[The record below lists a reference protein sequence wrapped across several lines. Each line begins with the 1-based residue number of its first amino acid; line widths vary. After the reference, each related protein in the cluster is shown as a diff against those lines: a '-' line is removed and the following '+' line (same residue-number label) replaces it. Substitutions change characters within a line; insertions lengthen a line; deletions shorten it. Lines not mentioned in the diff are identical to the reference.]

1 MEAITPKD
9 TVMTAEQLLAIEN
22 KFHLGENLAD
32 YKGLRD
38 YIIDKV
44 IARMQAKISFKAGKE
59 EGAQVVRLHY
69 PELPEALSDHV
80 TDAIGIGIHHL
91 GQRKLEQM
99 NRDTALRKKP
109 ISQLLK
115 DGNHPVVKRKKR

>member
-59 EGAQVVRLHY
+59 EGRKELVEWLKEHSPTMIIGADIASVAGHDMKQDISYY
-69 PELPEALSDHV
+69 PL
-80 TDAIGIGIHHL
+80 I
-91 GQRKLEQM
+91 KLLDWQ
-99 NRDTALRKKP
+99 AK
-109 ISQLLK
+109 LK
-115 DGNHPVVKRKKR
+115 EWEGN